1 MFNCPNNLFLVFLF
15 HKPHFGLSNHFKS
28 VNLITNNEFLKI
40 QNLNL
45 IFPRK
50 VNERHAMRP
59 KAMTFLFV
67 GVCKVGI
74 NLYGVSENGI

>member
-15 HKPHFGLSNHFKS
+15 HKPHFGLSIHFNS
-28 VNLITNNEFLKI
+28 VSFKQTMNSGKI
-40 QNLNL
+40 QTLNL

-50 VNERHAMRP
+50 VSERHSMYP

-67 GVCKVGI
+67 GTCEVGI
-74 NLYGVSENGI
+74 NLYGVSKNGI